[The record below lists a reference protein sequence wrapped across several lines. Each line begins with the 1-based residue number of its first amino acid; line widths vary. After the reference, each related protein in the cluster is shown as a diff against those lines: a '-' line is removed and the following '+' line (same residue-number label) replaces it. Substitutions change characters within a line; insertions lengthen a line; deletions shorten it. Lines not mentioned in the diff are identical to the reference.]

1 MTLVTL
7 IIPMYNEENNV
18 KSCINMLR
26 EQTNQNFEVVF
37 VNDGSTDDTMH
48 KLNNYINKNEK
59 FVYRVLSQENKG
71 AAAARKNGI
80 LNARTEYIMI
90 CDCDDLLSNNLVEEI
105 YNSQQDYKDADIFIP
120 NLKYQSKDRK
130 WNDFSFFNNDQFLDP
145 LESLINSLDGWGIHG
160 CFAIKRNIFLK
171 SYNDY
176 KNYNN
181 LDVNYINNDEI
192 LTRLNIFNS
201 NKIIRINADYLYQYN
216 KNSTTKKIN
225 QNRYLM
231 IENAII
237 LDKIFNDNKAIS
249 HKAKDELLA
258 VIWFTYVYMK
268 QNSMKIEKLEEWE
281 KAIKKSVKFLK
292 YSNYLYRLKYKKIVK
307 LTILKLRF
315 IF

>member
-26 EQTNQNFEVVF
+26 EQTNQNFEVIF

-48 KLNNYINKNEK
+48 KLNNYVNKNEK

-105 YNSQQDYKDADIFIP
+105 YNSHQYYKDADIFIP

-145 LESLINSLDGWGIHG
+145 LESLINSLDGWRIHG

-216 KNSTTKKIN
+216 ENSTTKKIN

-237 LDKIFNDNKAIS
+237 LDKIFNDNKVIS

-258 VIWFTYVYMK
+258 VIWFTYIYMK
-268 QNSMKIEKLEEWE
+268 KNSMKIEKLEEWE
-281 KAIKKSVKFLK
+281 KSIKKSIKFVN